1 VSLGKLLNTARDA
14 LSAQAFGLT
23 TTGQNIA
30 NASTPGYVRRSAILQ
45 TRPNIGGVVATGVS
59 RGADAFID
67 RRWIES
73 SSLASS
79 SSERETQLSGIESL
93 FADNNG
99 NGIGSAVGAL
109 FQGFEALT
117 ANPSDPTTRNMVL
130 SRASGLATRFRDVA
144 TNLATRREELFRSAK
159 LVADQTNSTAE
170 SIGKLN
176 QQIQMSENMG
186 NDASDLR
193 DQRDQK
199 LLELSSYVD
208 VKTFTDGSGKFV
220 VVAAGTTLVE
230 GNTAGKFQIGL
241 AGDGSLEFSVLRG
254 TAPATKVTSLLSGG
268 KLDAI
273 QEVRD
278 KDLVAIEGDLDDL
291 AWSVGNALNAQ
302 HALGFGTDG
311 VNGRPL
317 FVMSA
322 TADGAARAIALDPAM
337 EGHPER
343 VAASS
348 TSATLP
354 GGSGNALALATIAD
368 LGIASGGTRTAAEA
382 WSDFVGS
389 VGVRVADAMRNA
401 ETRGDIHAQNEAAR
415 EAQSGVSLD
424 EEMVKL
430 TQYQRAYEANAKVLN
445 TVDELLRELMN
456 RIGS

>member
-1 VSLGKLLNTARDA
+1 MSLGKLLNTARDA

-30 NASTPGYVRRSAILQ
+30 NASTPGYVRRSAILE
-45 TRPNIGGVVATGVS
+45 TRANTGGVVATGVR

-93 FADNNG
+93 LADNDG

-117 ANPSDPTTRNMVL
+117 TNPNDPTTRNTVL
-130 SRASGLATRFRDVA
+130 SRASALATRFRDVA
-144 TNLATRREELFRSAK
+144 ASIATHRDELFRSAK
-159 LVADQTNSTAE
+159 LIANETNSVAE
-170 SIGKLN
+170 SIAKLN
-176 QQIQMSENMG
+176 QQIQMAENMG

-199 LLELSSYVD
+199 LYELANFVD
-208 VKTFTDGSGKFV
+208 VKSFTDGSGKFV

-230 GNTAGKFQIGL
+230 GDKAGKFQIGL
-241 AGDGSLEFSVLRG
+241 DGSGALEVSVLRG
-254 TAPATKVTSLLSGG
+254 GAPATKVTSLLSGG

-278 KDLVAIEGDLDDL
+278 KDLVAIGKDLDNL

-302 HALGFGTDG
+302 HATGYGTDG
-311 VNGRPL
+311 VTGRPL
-317 FVMSA
+317 FAMSA
-322 TADGAARAIALDPAM
+322 TADGAARAITLDPAM

-348 TSATLP
+348 SAATLP
-354 GGSGNALALATIAD
+354 GGSGNALALASLADQDIA
-368 LGIASGGTRTAAEA
+368 GGGTRTAAEA
-382 WSDFVGS
+382 WSDLIGS
-389 VGVRVADAMRNA
+389 VGVRVADAKRNA

-415 EAQSGVSLD
+415 QAQSGVSLD
-424 EEMVKL
+424 EEMVAL